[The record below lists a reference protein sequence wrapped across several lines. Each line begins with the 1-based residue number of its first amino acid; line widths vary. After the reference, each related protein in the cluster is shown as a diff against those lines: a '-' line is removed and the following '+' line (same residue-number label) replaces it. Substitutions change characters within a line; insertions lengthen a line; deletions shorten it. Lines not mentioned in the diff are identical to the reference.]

1 VGSSGSGSVFVDPTG
16 RRRRVVTAAGIAIGL
31 ALAAVVGLLIAGL
44 FGAGPVP
51 LPGLPA
57 GGRGAQEVV
66 VPAAVPTSAEPSGR
80 TTSRPADPAA
90 SRPPA
95 GGSVAPAPAA
105 PSASSS
111 PSTRTRGNRPTE
123 HPGNPRTSR
132 SK

>member
-1 VGSSGSGSVFVDPTG
+1 VGSSGSVSVFVDPTG
-16 RRRRVVTAAGIAIGL
+16 RRRRVVTAAGVAIGL
-31 ALAAVVGLLIAGL
+31 ALAAVVGLLVAGL
-44 FGAGPVP
+44 LGAAPVP

-66 VPAAVPTSAEPSGR
+66 VPATVPRSAEPSAR
-80 TTSRPADPAA
+80 TTSRPAYPAA

-95 GGSVAPAPAA
+95 GGSVAPAA

-111 PSTRTRGNRPTE
+111 ASTRTRGNRPTE
-123 HPGNPRTSR
+123 HPGNPRASR